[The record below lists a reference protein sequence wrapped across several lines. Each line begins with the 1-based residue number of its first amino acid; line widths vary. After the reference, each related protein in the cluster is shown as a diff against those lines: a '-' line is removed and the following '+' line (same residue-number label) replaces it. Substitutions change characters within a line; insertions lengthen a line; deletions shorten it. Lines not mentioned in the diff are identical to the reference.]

1 MATTTKRKPQKQT
14 MNQKVTEWLKPKT
27 RKFDE
32 VMRVKAKIDKWVE
45 EKQSAELQDIDA
57 QIQELQER
65 KNKILGD
72 TTQE

>member
-1 MATTTKRKPQKQT
+1 MATTTNRKPQKQT
-14 MNQKVTEWLKPKT
+14 MNQKVTEWLKAKT

-32 VMRVKAKIDKWVE
+32 VMRVKVKIDKWIE
-45 EKQSAELQDIDA
+45 DKQSAELQDIDA

>member
-14 MNQKVTEWLKPKT
+14 MNQKVTEWLKAKT